1 MRAIRRVAKSGQ
13 VSIPPEIMD
22 LLGIEPGDYVEFDVL
37 RKVEKADIK
46 AKGESEN
53 PLEAFALA
61 LA

>member
-22 LLGIEPGDYVEFDVL
+22 LLGIEPGDYIEFDVL